1 MNNSSK
7 IVKCIATRFFI
18 SLKKMKIITAIL
30 AIYIFGLNFM
40 PCNDNVADLEEQSG
54 IHLTSS
60 EDGHQDHEH
69 SSDLCSPFC
78 QCHCCHIHVIDVQ
91 LSEFKM
97 ITPEISTA
105 TFLLFE
111 NTGKEIQNRILQPP
125 RHA

>member
-1 MNNSSK
+1 MTNTSSSLPSPP
-7 IVKCIATRFFI
+7 TRFFI
-18 SLKKMKIITAIL
+18 YLKSMKIITAIL

-111 NTGKEIQNRILQPP
+111 NTGKEIQNRILQLP